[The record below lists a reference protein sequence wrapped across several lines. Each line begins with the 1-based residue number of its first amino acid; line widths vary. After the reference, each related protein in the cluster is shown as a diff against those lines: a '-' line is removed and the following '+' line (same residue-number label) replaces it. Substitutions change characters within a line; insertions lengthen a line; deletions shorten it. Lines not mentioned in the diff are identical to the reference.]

1 MLTISQQIHAEKIR
15 DAREDIAHY
24 DEQIAMYREF
34 IADLERKRDER
45 RARLVALGA
54 TGDLT

>member
-1 MLTISQQIHAEKIR
+1 MTIMQEIHAQKVR
-15 DAREDIAHY
+15 DAREDIALC

-34 IADLERKRDER
+34 IRELEQRRDER